1 MENRVWCRFRTRGEL
16 TALMRDILPT
26 SQHIPL
32 IFLVNTMLW
41 SSYYSLIPI
50 QSSTLLEQV
59 EVKSHVRAAYY
70 SDASLC
76 FSHKLCSS
84 HMVVKDTA
92 GPFETTQMKFKSS
105 RLWTSPGIK
114 QWTTHYGPDFNWF
127 HNYAKHSERHREL
140 QLTVKCAFLIS
151 QAAALLSTDYI
162 QLFQH
167 YFSYCRWEEWSS
179 PTNYLLLFQN

>member
-1 MENRVWCRFRTRGEL
+1 MSIQDQRRTDSFDERYSSNIPTYSINIPGKHNVVIQLLQPHSYSVLHPAGAGGGEE
-16 TALMRDILPT
+16 
-26 SQHIPL
+26 SC
-32 IFLVNTMLW
+32 
-41 SSYYSLIPI
+41 
-50 QSSTLLEQV
+50 QSSLLQW
-59 EVKSHVRAAYY
+59 
-70 SDASLC
+70 SLC

-167 YFSYCRWEEWSS
+167 YFSYCRWE
-179 PTNYLLLFQN
+179 